1 MITPSTMRFIFSLSL
16 LMISK
21 LSFSYEPAN
30 IGSIIPFSK
39 IFYKLGANTVHTFTY
54 NYGLNSA
61 VAIAGTYGLVESGI
75 DWEIN
80 KLSYENKFVAYSGMP
95 AVAVGGLVPLAVPLG
110 VYIYGRK
117 HNNTKLQITGLAL
130 GQAAILGAGLTTS
143 IKVFT
148 GRRPPGILRDD
159 EEITDRS
166 KDYSDDFAF
175 GILRR
180 GAFNGW
186 PSGHTTTAF
195 AMAITLTELY
205 PENKAL
211 KIGAITYASIVGL
224 GVSVN
229 IHWFSDAFAG
239 ALLGYAIG
247 KTVGLSFK
255 QLMNDEKPANYSL
268 YVTPQ
273 GAGCVWRF

>member
-1 MITPSTMRFIFSLSL
+1 MRFIFSLTL
-16 LMISK
+16 LIICNSG
-21 LSFSYEPAN
+21 FSNEPAN
-30 IGSIIPFSK
+30 KDSIIPISK
-39 IFYKLGANTVHTFTY
+39 VFYKLGANTVHTFTY
-54 NYGLNSA
+54 NYGINSV

-75 DWEIN
+75 DWKIN
-80 KLSYENKFVAYSGMP
+80 KFSYENKVVAYSGMP
-95 AVAVGGLVPLAVPLG
+95 SVAVGGLVPLAVPLG
-110 VYIYGRK
+110 FYIYGRK
-117 HNNTKLQITGLAL
+117 HGNTKLQITGLAL
-130 GQAAILGAGLTTS
+130 GQAAILGAGLTTT

-148 GRRPPGILRDD
+148 GRRPPGILQEGD
-159 EEITDRS
+159 EAVDHS

-195 AMAITLTELY
+195 AMAVTLTELY

-211 KIGAITYASIVGL
+211 KIGAITYASLVGL

-239 ALLGYAIG
+239 VLLGYAIG
-247 KTVGLSFK
+247 KTVGTSFK
-255 QLMNDEKPANYSL
+255 QLMNNEKPTNLSF
-268 YVTPQ
+268 YVVPQ

>member
-1 MITPSTMRFIFSLSL
+1 MRFLIFLIV
-16 LMISK
+16 MTVCK
-21 LSFSYEPAN
+21 GGFSNEPAN
-30 IGSIIPFSK
+30 KDSIIPISK
-39 IFYKLGANTVHTFTY
+39 VFYKLGANTVHTFTY
-54 NYGLNSA
+54 NYGINSA

-80 KLSYENKFVAYSGMP
+80 KLSYKNKALAYSGMP

-110 VYIYGRK
+110 LYIYGRK
-117 HNNTKLQITGLAL
+117 HENTKLQITGLAL
-130 GQAAILGAGLTTS
+130 GQAAILGAGLTTT

-166 KDYSDDFAF
+166 RDYSDDFAF

-195 AMAITLTELY
+195 AMAVTLTELY

-211 KIGAITYASIVGL
+211 KIGAITYASLVGL

-239 ALLGYAIG
+239 VLLGYAIG
-247 KTVGLSFK
+247 KTVGMSFK